1 MTIKVGDIVTWRSGK
16 SKSDKTLPMGIAGCR
31 VLGFGV
37 AENGEQAAML
47 KLPIG
52 LHDLP
57 EEYNAYVA
65 DLEPQ
70 T

>member
-1 MTIKVGDIVTWRSGK
+1 
-16 SKSDKTLPMGIAGCR
+16 MGIAGCR